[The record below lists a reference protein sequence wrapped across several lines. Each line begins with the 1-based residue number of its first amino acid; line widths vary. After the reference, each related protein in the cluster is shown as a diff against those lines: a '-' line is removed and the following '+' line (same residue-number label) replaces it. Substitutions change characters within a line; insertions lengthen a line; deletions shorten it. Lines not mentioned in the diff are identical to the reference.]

1 MMDTGI
7 LGEPLSIE
15 PDVSHADLAEF
26 GGTTL
31 EALQQAGTRG
41 RAVDQMRTFVRAKV
55 ADLHRQ
61 GLVLGG
67 IGLGGA
73 EGAVMSAA
81 ALMELPLGVPK
92 MVLSPIASGRHLF
105 DPLVG
110 TSDMIVMHTV
120 VDILGLNAIACSVFD
135 NAAAAMAGMV
145 KHGQTALE
153 APEHSTAVAITM
165 LGNTTTASMAM

>member
-26 GGTTL
+26 GGNTL

-61 GLVLGG
+61 GLVLGASVS
-67 IGLGGA
+67 GA
-73 EGAVMSAA
+73 QR
-81 ALMELPLGVPK
+81 AL
-92 MVLSPIASGRHLF
+92 
-105 DPLVG
+105 
-110 TSDMIVMHTV
+110 
-120 VDILGLNAIACSVFD
+120 
-135 NAAAAMAGMV
+135 
-145 KHGQTALE
+145 
-153 APEHSTAVAITM
+153 
-165 LGNTTTASMAM
+165 